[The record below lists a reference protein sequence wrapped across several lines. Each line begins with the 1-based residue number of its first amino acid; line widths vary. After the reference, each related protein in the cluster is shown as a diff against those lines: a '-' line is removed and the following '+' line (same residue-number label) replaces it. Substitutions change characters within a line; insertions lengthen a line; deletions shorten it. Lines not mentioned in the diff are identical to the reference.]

1 MPSRCPAE
9 DENGAWND
17 HGVQR
22 CGEDGKVA
30 ARKVDSEHLQ
40 AGAGKIPLQ
49 PREKRPED
57 THRFYC
63 RRHFR
68 VLLENQECMEVLGD
82 LCLICNKRF
91 LKPTHKC
98 TGLSVKQRLAREN
111 MNHEAVAQVLKLE
124 VERIK
129 LQKELMELSIKD
141 NQVNSTVLI
150 TELYK
155 THSEARHGFMKLAA
169 AQMQGP
175 AAGGVKQSDK
185 SEVQEKE
192 KVNCGCVCVCVYVL

>member
-1 MPSRCPAE
+1 
-9 DENGAWND
+9 
-17 HGVQR
+17 
-22 CGEDGKVA
+22 
-30 ARKVDSEHLQ
+30 VDAEHLQ
-40 AGAGKIPLQ
+40 AGARKIPLY

-68 VLLENQECMEVLGD
+68 VLLKNQECIEVLGD

-98 TGLSVKQRLAREN
+98 TGLSVKQRLACGN
-111 MNHEAVAQVLKLE
+111 MNHEAAAQVLKLE
-124 VERIK
+124 VERMK

-141 NQVNSTVLI
+141 DQVNSTVLI
-150 TELYK
+150 TELFK
-155 THSEARHGFMKLAA
+155 THSEARHGLMKLAA

>member
-40 AGAGKIPLQ
+40 AGAGKIPLH

-63 RRHFR
+63 RRHFG
-68 VLLENQECMEVLGD
+68 VLFKNQECMEVLGD

-91 LKPTHKC
+91 LRPTHKC

-111 MNHEAVAQVLKLE
+111 MNHEAAAQVLKLE
-124 VERIK
+124 VERMK
-129 LQKELMELSIKD
+129 LQKEVMELSIKD
-141 NQVNSTVLI
+141 NVV

-155 THSEARHGFMKLAA
+155 THSEARHGFMKLAT